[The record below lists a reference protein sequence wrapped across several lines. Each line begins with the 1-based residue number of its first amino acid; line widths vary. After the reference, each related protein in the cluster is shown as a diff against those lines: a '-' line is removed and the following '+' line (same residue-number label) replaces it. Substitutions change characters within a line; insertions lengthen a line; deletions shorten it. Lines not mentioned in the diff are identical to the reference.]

1 MTMGDPM
8 DQPEDEGMSLVFPF
22 VVCQSNGGPYDD
34 DAFTAGYQCGQID
47 RSLAAAAAVGATS
60 MTCTVYTTLIK
71 QLELVA
77 MNRGF
82 SNVDAQGKVYS
93 TALLRLVLDVPDDE
107 ARAAGLPGA

>member
-8 DQPEDEGMSLVFPF
+8 DQPEEEGMSLVFPF

-82 SNVDAQGKVYS
+82 SNVDAQECEPTPEWSFITFTVEG
-93 TALLRLVLDVPDDE
+93 DE
-107 ARAAGLPGA
+107 DHGLPA